1 MCTATWLLAGDSY
14 SVFFNR
20 DELKTRARA
29 LPPQLHEQ
37 KGVRYLA
44 PVDPDGGGAWLGV
57 NQFGL
62 TCGVL
67 NNYAKQ
73 NVRSSSFRSRGL
85 LVTSLLDCQSQ
96 IEALN
101 KLPAFSLNQF
111 RPFRLILFA
120 PCRPPVLCTWD
131 GESLRL
137 EDNVDL
143 PVSSS
148 SFDTLRVV
156 KNRRYEFFALHA
168 QQKTLN
174 SEVLEKFHARH
185 SAKGGAYSVCM
196 HRDEAQT
203 VSFSRINV
211 TPTKVEFFYA
221 PEAPCKKTKRILE
234 TLERA

>member
-1 MCTATWLLAGDSY
+1 MCTVTWLLAGDSY

-73 NVRSSSFRSRGL
+73 NVRSSSFRSRGR

-120 PCRPPVLCTWD
+120 PRRPPVLCTWD
-131 GESLRL
+131 GESLRI

-156 KNRRYEFFALHA
+156 ENRRHEFFTLHA
-168 QQKTLN
+168 QQKTLTP
-174 SEVLEKFHARH
+174 EVLEKFHACH

-196 HRDEAQT
+196 HRDDAQT
-203 VSFSRINV
+203 VSCSRIDV
-211 TPTKVEFFYA
+211 APAKIEFLYT
-221 PEAPCKKTKRILE
+221 PEAPCQTAERIRI
-234 TLERA
+234 TLNRY